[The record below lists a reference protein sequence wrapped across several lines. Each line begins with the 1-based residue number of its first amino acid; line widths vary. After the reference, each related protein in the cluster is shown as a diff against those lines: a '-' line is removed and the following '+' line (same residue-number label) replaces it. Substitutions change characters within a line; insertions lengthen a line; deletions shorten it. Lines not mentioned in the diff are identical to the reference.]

1 MDDPLRA
8 LAAPVGT
15 ALCSVTGVDRPPP
28 DELVGFL
35 SLLDEDVTEIALAL
49 RERVLGVLPN
59 LHEVVW
65 DAVNAVT
72 VAYTPTT
79 RWQDAICHTPAY
91 TKHVNLGFN
100 EGATLPDPRGVLTG
114 TGKHVRHATMRSV
127 ADVYAPWIPTYLQAA
142 AAQAGVPFDA
152 GDRGLT
158 VKVMAGPKR
167 RPH

>member
-1 MDDPLRA
+1 LSSAPTSHDEATANVPVVER
-8 LAAPVGT
+8 AAPE
-15 ALCSVTGVDRPPP
+15 
-28 DELVGFL
+28 ELLRFL
-35 SLLDEDVTEIALAL
+35 ALLDDEVVEIALAL
-49 RERVLGVLPN
+49 RARVLETLPN

-79 RWQDAICHTPAY
+79 RWQDGLCHTPAY

-114 TGKHVRHATMRSV
+114 SGKHIRHATMRTL
-127 ADVYAPWIPTYLQAA
+127 ADVEAAWIPRYLEAA
-142 AAQAGVPFDA
+142 ATQAGVPLDA

-158 VKVMAGPKR
+158 VKVMAGVKR

>member
-1 MDDPLRA
+1 MR
-8 LAAPVGT
+8 
-15 ALCSVTGVDRPPP
+15 
-28 DELVGFL
+28 FL
-35 SLLDEDVTEIALAL
+35 SLFDEEVMEVALAL
-49 RERVLGVLPN
+49 RARVLEVLPN

-79 RWQDAICHTPAY
+79 RWQDGICHTPAY

-100 EGATLPDPRGVLTG
+100 EGATLPDPQGVLTG
-114 TGKHVRHATMRSV
+114 TGKHIRHATMRSV
-127 ADVYAPWIPTYLQAA
+127 EDVASAAWIPRYLKTA
-142 AAQAGVPFDA
+142 AAQAGLPLDA

-167 RPH
+167 RPS